1 MIRMIE
7 KEKMKVKNKKIE
19 ISLLEEDKVFPKNEN
34 IWSVGSNEI
43 PFELN
48 SYYLTYQEAL
58 RMCYVAYEN
67 EEGNEFT
74 IYVDD
79 NKKNKLKSGA

>member
-1 MIRMIE
+1 MVK
-7 KEKMKVKNKKIE
+7 KEKMKVKNRKIK
-19 ISLLEEDKVFPKNEN
+19 ISLLEEDKDFPKNEN
-34 IWSVGSNEI
+34 IWSVGSNKI

-58 RMCYVAYEN
+58 RMCYVAYECN
-67 EEGNEFT
+67 EGNEFT

>member
-1 MIRMIE
+1 MEEINI
-7 KEKMKVKNKKIE
+7 KTTDKKIK
-19 ISLLEEDKVFPKNEN
+19 INLLESDKDFPKNES
-34 IWSVGSNEI
+34 IWSVSSNEM

-58 RMCYVAYEN
+58 RMCYAAYECD
-67 EEGNEFT
+67 EGNEFT

-79 NKKNKLKSGA
+79 SKKNNLKLGA

>member
-1 MIRMIE
+1 MIE

-19 ISLLEEDKVFPKNEN
+19 ISLLEEDKVFPKNEK
-34 IWSVGSNEI
+34 IWSVGSNKI

-58 RMCYVAYEN
+58 RMCYVAYGN
-67 EEGNEFT
+67 EEGNKFT

>member
-1 MIRMIE
+1 MIE
-7 KEKMKVKNKKIE
+7 KEKMKVKNRKIE
-19 ISLLEEDKVFPKNEN
+19 ISLLEEDKVFPKNKK
-34 IWSVGSNEI
+34 IWSVGSNKI

-67 EEGNEFT
+67 EEGNKFT

>member
-1 MIRMIE
+1 MTKE
-7 KEKMKVKNKKIE
+7 EKMKVKNRKIE
-19 ISLLEEDKVFPKNEN
+19 ISLLEEDKVFPKNEK

-67 EEGNEFT
+67 EELSEFT

-79 NKKNKLKSGA
+79 NKRNKLKLGA

>member
-7 KEKMKVKNKKIE
+7 KEKMKVKNRNIE
-19 ISLLEEDKVFPKNEN
+19 ISLLEEDKVFPKNKK
-34 IWSVGSNEI
+34 IWGVGSNKI

-67 EEGNEFT
+67 EEGSEFT
-74 IYVDD
+74 IYVDN
-79 NKKNKLKSGA
+79 NKRNKLKLGA

>member
-1 MIRMIE
+1 
-7 KEKMKVKNKKIE
+7 MKLKTAAKKIK
-19 ISLLEEDKVFPKNEN
+19 INLLEEDRNFPKNES

-48 SYYLTYQEAL
+48 SYCLTYQEAL

-67 EEGNEFT
+67 EEGSEFT

-79 NKKNKLKSGA
+79 NKKNNLKSGA

>member
-1 MIRMIE
+1 
-7 KEKMKVKNKKIE
+7 MKLEITAKKIK
-19 ISLLEEDKVFPKNEN
+19 INLLEEDKDFPKNEN
-34 IWSVGSNEI
+34 IWSVGSNEM

-48 SYYLTYQEAL
+48 SYHLTYQEAL

-74 IYVDD
+74 IYVDS
-79 NKKNKLKSGA
+79 NKRNKLKLGA